1 MMNSSTMSDMLRDMM
16 MQREERASE
25 PEMIMPGEA
34 ASPVMYEAET
44 GRAYVIYEDEEGGRN
59 KVFGNWEMFIA
70 GQDDLGNEMIAPEQ
84 YPVSRDEAGDLV
96 LDEEALEDMMAQQQM
111 EEEQMAQQQMMQE
124 QMPQQGMGGMPMQFM
139 E

>member
-1 MMNSSTMSDMLRDMM
+1 MNSSTMSDMLRDMM
-16 MQREERASE
+16 MQREEQASQ

-59 KVFGNWEMFIA
+59 KVFGNWEMYIA

-84 YPVSRDEAGDLV
+84 YPVSRDDAGDLV
-96 LDEEALEDMMAQQQM
+96 LDEEALEEMMMMEEQAA
-111 EEEQMAQQQMMQE
+111 EEEQMMNPE
-124 QMPQQGMGGMPMQFM
+124 QDMGGMPMQFM